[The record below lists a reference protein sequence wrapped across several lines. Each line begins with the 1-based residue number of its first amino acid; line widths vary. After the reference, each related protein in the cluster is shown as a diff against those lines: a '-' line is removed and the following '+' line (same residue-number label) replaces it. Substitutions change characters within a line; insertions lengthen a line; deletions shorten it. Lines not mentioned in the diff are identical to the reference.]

1 MSSTKKITIK
11 DLCPEEKKK
20 IGELLKRLSTETEE
34 KKHLQQLLEQDK
46 QFYESQIK
54 TLKESSILHQK
65 TSTDP
70 LEFKSE
76 SFAQSFVAAP
86 DKQGA
91 TSQDIKFLRNKFD
104 SVYSKLKKAVAINE
118 TLINKNSASDSIDE
132 EIPNTYKPV
141 PIKQDTNANCGYK
154 NGNLLTT
161 SLMAEDDS
169 MNFGNGNEEKS
180 FISTN
185 ANEDLLNG
193 FGMISV
199 NNNNNVGVYNKRN
212 VNSYQFGN
220 SLNSNSGN
228 RSNSPAKVNKFN
240 FGSGNTGSKYKE
252 ILGRI
257 REKSQE
263 QNNMKNNN
271 NNYSNNNNKLGIS
284 QLTNSYNGNNN
295 NNINSFRVSK
305 NNNNNNNAFI
315 SPSPQFQMT
324 STNNNNMNISISKEF
339 QMQFNPIHSQIN
351 NNNNNQSNNIYQ
363 PQTIDNIN
371 LNLSIN
377 NNNNNNNTISNH
389 NTNNNEYMNVINF
402 LNNNKH
408 SVNNFS
414 KLNTSQ
420 NDNNT
425 LNNILSTSSSIT
437 NTSKLE
443 DACNDN
449 VFNYIFKLE
458 GCVSSSNHSN
468 NTNNTKP
475 AKTKEVSSQMDEI
488 EKELNDLQQ
497 SNFPLDH
504 TDYDY
509 QPEHHNKRNPIF
521 NDFKSISSKY
531 I

>member
-1 MSSTKKITIK
+1 MSSSTKKITIK

-34 KKHLQQLLEQDK
+34 KNHLQQLLEQDK

-65 TSTDP
+65 TTTDP

-118 TLINKNSASDSIDE
+118 TLINKNCTTDSIDE

-141 PIKQDTNANCGYK
+141 PIKQDTNVTTTGYK

-199 NNNNNVGVYNKRN
+199 NNNNNNVGVYNKRN
-212 VNSYQFGN
+212 VNCYQFGN

-263 QNNMKNNN
+263 QNNMRNNN
-271 NNYSNNNNKLGIS
+271 NISNNKLGIS
-284 QLTNSYNGNNN
+284 QLTNSYNSNN
-295 NNINSFRVSK
+295 NNINSFRISK
-305 NNNNNNNAFI
+305 NNTNNNNNNNNNNAFI
-315 SPSPQFQMT
+315 SPSSQFQT
-324 STNNNNMNISISKEF
+324 NNNMNISISKEF
-339 QMQFNPIHSQIN
+339 QMQFNPI
-351 NNNNNQSNNIYQ
+351 NNNNQSNNMYQ

-377 NNNNNNNTISNH
+377 NNNNN

-458 GCVSSSNHSN
+458 GCTATSNSN
-468 NTNNTKP
+468 SNSNSTKRD
-475 AKTKEVSSQMDEI
+475 KTKEVSSQMDEI

>member
-1 MSSTKKITIK
+1 MSSSNKKITIK

-20 IGELLKRLSTETEE
+20 IGELLKRLSNETEE
-34 KKHLQQLLEQDK
+34 KKQLQQLLEQDK

-54 TLKESSILHQK
+54 TLKESSMIHQK

-76 SFAQSFVAAP
+76 SFAQSFVAVP

-118 TLINKNSASDSIDE
+118 TLINKNCSDSIDE

-141 PIKQDTNANCGYK
+141 PIKQEANIGGFK
-154 NGNLLTT
+154 GGNLLTT
-161 SLMAEDDS
+161 SLMGEDDS

-199 NNNNNVGVYNKRN
+199 SNNSNTNNVGVYNKRN
-212 VNSYQFGN
+212 VNSFQFGT
-220 SLNSNSGN
+220 SLSSNSGN
-228 RSNSPAKVNKFN
+228 RSNSPARVNKFN
-240 FGSGNTGSKYKE
+240 FGSGNAGSKYKE

-263 QNNMKNNN
+263 QTMRNTNNN
-271 NNYSNNNNKLGIS
+271 NNIYQSNKLGIS
-284 QLTNSYNGNNN
+284 QLTNSYNDNNTN
-295 NNINSFRVSK
+295 NNIHSFRTSK
-305 NNNNNNNAFI
+305 THHTNINNNAFV
-315 SPSPQFQMT
+315 SPQFQMSST
-324 STNNNNMNISISKEF
+324 SNNVNISISKEF
-339 QMQFNPIHSQIN
+339 QMQFNPTNSQVSA
-351 NNNNNQSNNIYQ
+351 NQHNMCQSSFGNKQTSNTYQ
-363 PQTIDNIN
+363 PQTVDNIN
-371 LNLSIN
+371 FNLSIN
-377 NNNNNNNTISNH
+377 NNAS
-389 NTNNNEYMNVINF
+389 NTNTEYMNVINF
-402 LNNNKH
+402 LNSNKQ
-408 SVNNFS
+408 SANNFS

-443 DACNDN
+443 EACNDN
-449 VFNYIFKLE
+449 MFNYIFKLE
-458 GCVSSSNHSN
+458 GCAIASSGKG
-468 NTNNTKP
+468 TKP
-475 AKTKEVSSQMDEI
+475 DKTKEVSSQMDEI

-497 SNFPLDH
+497 SSFPSEQS
-504 TDYDY
+504 DYDY
-509 QPEHHNKRNPIF
+509 QPEHKRSQLF
-521 NDFKSISSKY
+521 SDFKSISSKY